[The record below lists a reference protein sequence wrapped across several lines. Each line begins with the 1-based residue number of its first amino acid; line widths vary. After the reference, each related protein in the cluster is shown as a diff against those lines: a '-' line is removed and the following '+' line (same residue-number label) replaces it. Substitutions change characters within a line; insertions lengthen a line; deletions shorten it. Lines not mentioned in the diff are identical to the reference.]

1 MCGACASRDHAS
13 QPCSPSCRP
22 SFAACCC
29 QRSAACSHHRVHAP
43 VWWSPALAAPCLQ
56 VDATGCLI
64 LLSIL
69 ILLAKQPA
77 AVVGVTHPLFLAL
90 AASLALP
97 LLVLAHGPFRVW

>member
-1 MCGACASRDHAS
+1 
-13 QPCSPSCRP
+13 
-22 SFAACCC
+22 
-29 QRSAACSHHRVHAP
+29 VLLAP
-43 VWWSPALAAPCLQ
+43 RLQ

-97 LLVLAHGPFRVW
+97 LLVLAHGPLRVW